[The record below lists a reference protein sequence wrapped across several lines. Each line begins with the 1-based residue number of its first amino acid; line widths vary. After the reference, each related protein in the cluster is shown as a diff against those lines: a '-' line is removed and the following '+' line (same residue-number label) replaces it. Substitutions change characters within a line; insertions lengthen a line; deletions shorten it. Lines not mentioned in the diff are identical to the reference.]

1 MPYCRTLK
9 LAVLILAAVCLAAP
23 SWAATHNVTVG
34 PDTAFHPPT
43 LTIQTGDTVVWTN
56 AGGTHDLRA
65 DDNSFS
71 RGVSGAAWTFSHTF
85 NAAGTAGY
93 HCTVHGAPGI
103 GMFGTITVQGGG
115 GGGEQAG
122 ALRFSLGSYSV
133 SEGGGSTNI
142 VVQRINGDDGAV
154 SVQYNAAGGTATA
167 GQDFT
172 AVSGTLNWADNDD
185 SPKSF
190 SVPVLNDTADESNE
204 TVILTLSNPTGGA
217 ALDDTQNT
225 ATLTITDDDVGGG
238 QAGTLRFSLGS
249 YSVGET
255 GGSTNAVVQ
264 RINGDD
270 GAVSVQYSAAG
281 GTATAGQDF
290 TAVSG
295 TLNWADNDDSP
306 KSFSVP
312 VLNDATD
319 ESNETVLLTLSNPSG
334 GAALDANLKN
344 ATLTI
349 TDDDPPGGGNE
360 GFLTTPAFPDF
371 RFRLRIFQASGES
384 ILGRKE
390 DACLPE
396 TLCVSG
402 AIPGRSEA
410 FVRVIGPR
418 PNGFLWPTIVRF
430 TPSRIVVEIQ
440 QISTQ
445 TTNTY
450 DLAAVPADSD
460 VLPGLQD
467 RQGFLP

>member
-1 MPYCRTLK
+1 MPYCRTPK
-9 LAVLILAAVCLAAP
+9 LAVPILACAFFLTA
-23 SWAATHNVTVG
+23 SSRAATHNVTVG

-85 NAAGTAGY
+85 NAAGTTGY
-93 HCTVHGAPGI
+93 HCTVHGGPGV
-103 GMFGTITVQGGG
+103 GMFGSVTVQGGG
-115 GGGEQAG
+115 GGGEQ
-122 ALRFSLGSYSV
+122 
-133 SEGGGSTNI
+133 T
-142 VVQRINGDDGAV
+142 
-154 SVQYNAAGGTATA
+154 
-167 GQDFT
+167 
-172 AVSGTLNWADNDD
+172 
-185 SPKSF
+185 
-190 SVPVLNDTADESNE
+190 
-204 TVILTLSNPTGGA
+204 
-217 ALDDTQNT
+217 
-225 ATLTITDDDVGGG
+225 
-238 QAGTLRFSLGS
+238 GTLRFSLGS
-249 YSVGET
+249 YSVGEG
-255 GGSTNAVVQ
+255 GGSTNIVVQ

-306 KSFSVP
+306 KTFSVP
-312 VLNDATD
+312 VLNDSTD
-319 ESNETVLLTLSNPSG
+319 ESNETVLLTLSNPTG
-334 GAALDANLKN
+334 GATLDNNLRN
-344 ATLTI
+344 ATLTL
-349 TDDDPPGGGNE
+349 TDDDPSGGGNE

-371 RFRLRIFQASGES
+371 RFRLRIFQSGSQS

-402 AIPGRSEA
+402 ALAGRSEV

-430 TPSRIVVEIQ
+430 TPSRVVVEIQ

-445 TTNTY
+445 ITNTY
-450 DLAAVPADSD
+450 DLPAVPADSD
-460 VLPGLQD
+460 VLNGLQD
-467 RQGFLP
+467 RTGFLP